1 MNFISHIS
9 KFHIFT
15 PETLNKYHMGNRFL
29 KIFYAVFMALLL
41 VAVVAFMILHI
52 MAGLQSGD
60 AKLLLA
66 GYILILIWASVR
78 LYSLIKDLRR

>member
-1 MNFISHIS
+1 M
-9 KFHIFT
+9 KF
-15 PETLNKYHMGNRFL
+15 LL
-29 KIFYAVFMALLL
+29 SCVLLLALLL

>member
-1 MNFISHIS
+1 MKCYSYLY
-9 KFHIFT
+9 T
-15 PETLNKYHMGNRFL
+15 ETLNKEHMGNRFL
-29 KIFYAVFMALLL
+29 KIFYAVFMGLLL

>member
-1 MNFISHIS
+1 MSPKNSYLYA
-9 KFHIFT
+9 
-15 PETLNKYHMGNRFL
+15 ETLNKYYMGSRFL

-41 VAVVAFMILHI
+41 VSVVAFMVLHI
-52 MAGLQSGD
+52 MAGLQSGN

>member
-1 MNFISHIS
+1 
-9 KFHIFT
+9 
-15 PETLNKYHMGNRFL
+15 MGNRFL

-41 VAVVAFMILHI
+41 VSVVAFMILHI
-52 MAGLQSGD
+52 MAGLQSGE

>member
-1 MNFISHIS
+1 
-9 KFHIFT
+9 
-15 PETLNKYHMGNRFL
+15 
-29 KIFYAVFMALLL
+29 MALLL

>member
-1 MNFISHIS
+1 MNFCVKLKNSYLYA
-9 KFHIFT
+9 
-15 PETLNKYHMGNRFL
+15 ETLNRQYMGNRFL
-29 KIFYAVFMALLL
+29 KIFYAVFMAVLL
-41 VAVVAFMILHI
+41 VAVLAFTILHV

-60 AKLLLA
+60 AKLFLA